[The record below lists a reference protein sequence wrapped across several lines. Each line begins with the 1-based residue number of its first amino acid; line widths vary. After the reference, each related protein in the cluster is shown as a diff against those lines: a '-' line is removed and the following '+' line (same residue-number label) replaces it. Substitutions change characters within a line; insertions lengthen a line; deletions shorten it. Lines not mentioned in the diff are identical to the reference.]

1 MNSFISK
8 LGKWLKNSAFG
19 LIVTSIAL
27 VFVIAV
33 GIIVN
38 DNSSLVG
45 SVNNSG
51 NKVESVVES
60 LPVTSDTSTPAPT
73 IEKIRMP
80 FTVNAKIA
88 RYFFDSSDSMEIKSQ
103 ALVSYD
109 NKVSPS
115 LGVDYTYENET
126 FSVVNSFKGV
136 VVKKTNDPLYGLTVV
151 VENEDGLRAYYSGL
165 SDVSVYVDETVVQG
179 QLIGKSGESIINA
192 SLGNH
197 LHFKVEY
204 NNEFINPLKTY
215 NKTVAEIVR

>member
-8 LGKWLKNSAFG
+8 FQKWFKNSAFG

-38 DNSSLVG
+38 DNSKPVG

-60 LPVTSDTSTPAPT
+60 IPPSIDTSTPSPT
-73 IEKIRMP
+73 IEKVQMP

-115 LGVDYTYENET
+115 LGVDYTYENQT
-126 FSVVNSFKGV
+126 FSVVNAFKGV

-151 VENEDGLRAYYSGL
+151 VENEEGLRAHYSGL
-165 SDVSVYVDETVVQG
+165 SDVSVYVDEKVVQG
-179 QLIGKSGESIINA
+179 QLIGKSGESVINA

-204 NNEFINPLKTY
+204 NNEFINPLKAY
-215 NKTVAEIVR
+215 NKTINEVIK